1 MRGVRRSSL
10 VGLVAAVA
18 CAAAGAAGVRAS
30 DSGQDYEVS
39 RGQLGAPTVAQDGE
53 VTVSDVR
60 VGTSL
65 TADGAVTGS
74 TPGLFIVVHVSGAA
88 TGPNRFVLN
97 ESRLLADGDR
107 VYSLYDDSTLSA
119 APGFVQDLDYLFEVD
134 PAALDDLT
142 LEVSQSEIV
151 HGYQSRVQ
159 VHLGIT
165 PANAAAWR
173 TAGQGRALEPDLDGS
188 TRAVP

>member
-1 MRGVRRSSL
+1 VAKEAQEIFLGDLDDKYLPTFHSIRLILRA
-10 VGLVAAVA
+10 GLVFLGSFVLVYALLQTVRNFASAALY
-18 CAAAGAAGVRAS
+18 RA
-30 DSGQDYEVS
+30 
-39 RGQLGAPTVAQDGE
+39 LGGHTID
-53 VTVSDVR
+53 
-60 VGTSL
+60 
-65 TADGAVTGS
+65 
-74 TPGLFIVVHVSGAA
+74 
-88 TGPNRFVLN
+88 RFVLN